1 MTLVFADLRVRW
13 PVARLGPVSTSDALS
28 RRAMFGVVPIVPYIN
43 LLLFSAKFLSR
54 RLCEDSYLKILL
66 NTTQWTSIHLSMHL
80 TALPDSEKRL
90 KADFG

>member
-1 MTLVFADLRVRW
+1 MHSAD
-13 PVARLGPVSTSDALS
+13 
-28 RRAMFGVVPIVPYIN
+28 VPCLEFIVPYIN

-80 TALPDSEKRL
+80 TALQDSEKRL
-90 KADFG
+90 KADLG